1 MILVVVAS
9 GISASRVSLESHG
22 LSPAGKKGRRDRDVT
37 DRGEQGLGGSS
48 RCMGRTTRMQRD
60 PRTQHNRFV
69 HPDTLVC
76 QHAAT
81 TRTRTHARTYTQNL
95 TDSSTSTRLR
105 ALQRTHEPLHR
116 ASAHVHS
123 EKSPTHTARTPL
135 LSKWVPG
142 CCEHGGTPN
151 QTGSGDAYR
160 ISSSCT
166 ITKLPCQPPLALHTL
181 RSNLVSTGYTRT
193 TVQRSPRVR
202 AVCVDDFSECTC
214 ARARCSGSCVR

>member
-1 MILVVVAS
+1 MP
-9 GISASRVSLESHG
+9 R
-22 LSPAGKKGRRDRDVT
+22 
-37 DRGEQGLGGSS
+37 Q
-48 RCMGRTTRMQRD
+48 
-60 PRTQHNRFV
+60 PRTQNNRFV

-81 TRTRTHARTYTQNL
+81 TRTRTHARTHTQNL

-116 ASAHVHS
+116 ARAHVHS
-123 EKSPTHTARTPL
+123 EKSSTHTARTPL

-166 ITKLPCQPPLALHTL
+166 ITKLPCQPPLALHTF
-181 RSNLVSTGYTRT
+181 RSNLVSTGFTRT
-193 TVQRSPRVR
+193 TVQRVR
-202 AVCVDDFSECTC
+202 ASALCAWATFLSGRARTRGAMVRVYVEARVDACCGARVSQILCACVRVCVCGSLLRVDRLTC
-214 ARARCSGSCVR
+214 PGERIG